1 MLLRRLVS
9 TWVLLSAIV
18 TVFAQDKVAIDQIS
32 LTRDAD
38 SVQLVMRIDLRR
50 QQIEKDEV
58 LLLMPRIVEGNDS
71 VNLPSV
77 GLYGRNPYYY
87 HVRSGYHQLQGD
99 KDV

>member
-58 LLLMPRIVEGNDS
+58 LLSLPMISPQMPRFV
-71 VNLPSV
+71 
-77 GLYGRNPYYY
+77 
-87 HVRSGYHQLQGD
+87 
-99 KDV
+99 

>member
-38 SVQLVMRIDLRR
+38 SVQLVIRVCLTRLDL
-50 QQIEKDEV
+50 E
-58 LLLMPRIVEGNDS
+58 
-71 VNLPSV
+71 PSFSMNRLKRLKRTQWV
-77 GLYGRNPYYY
+77 QSR
-87 HVRSGYHQLQGD
+87 
-99 KDV
+99 

>member
-38 SVQLVMRIDLRR
+38 LVQLVIR
-50 QQIEKDEV
+50 
-58 LLLMPRIVEGNDS
+58 
-71 VNLPSV
+71 V
-77 GLYGRNPYYY
+77 GLNRLDLEPSFSMNRLKRLKRTQW
-87 HVRSGYHQLQGD
+87 VQSR
-99 KDV
+99 